1 MTLHIIEPSKFAIIP
16 VGNDEQDALYYD
28 SYREAKDSAL
38 QWSVEI
44 YGKSVAILERDYE
57 NDDYEIITQVCA

>member
-1 MTLHIIEPSKFAIIP
+1 MTVHIIESPKYAVIP
-16 VGNDEQDALYYD
+16 VGEDEHDALYYD

-44 YGKSVAILERDYE
+44 YGNAVAILERNEDI
-57 NDDYEIITQVCA
+57 DDYEIISQVCA